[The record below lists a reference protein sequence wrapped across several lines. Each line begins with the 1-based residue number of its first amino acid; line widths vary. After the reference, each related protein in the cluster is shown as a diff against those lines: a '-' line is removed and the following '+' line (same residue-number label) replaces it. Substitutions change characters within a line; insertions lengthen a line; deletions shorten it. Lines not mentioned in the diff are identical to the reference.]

1 MKTILSRHFRHLA
14 MLLPAIIFLAAC
26 SKKDNPTPTPGI
38 SWTVDGSDM
47 KVSAIATPVPATI
60 I

>member
-1 MKTILSRHFRHLA
+1 

-26 SKKDNPTPTPGI
+26 SKKDNPTPTPDI

-47 KVSAIATPVPATI
+47 KVSAITTPVPATI